1 MRIRKYPATNKKKFI
16 MSDIQLKM
24 IRHTKRQESMTH
36 NEEEKNQSI
45 ETDPKLTQMSEL
57 ADKNRSSS
65 YYNCIL
71 GFKKSSRDIKDIFK

>member
-1 MRIRKYPATNKKKFI
+1 
-16 MSDIQLKM
+16 
-24 IRHTKRQESMTH
+24 MTH